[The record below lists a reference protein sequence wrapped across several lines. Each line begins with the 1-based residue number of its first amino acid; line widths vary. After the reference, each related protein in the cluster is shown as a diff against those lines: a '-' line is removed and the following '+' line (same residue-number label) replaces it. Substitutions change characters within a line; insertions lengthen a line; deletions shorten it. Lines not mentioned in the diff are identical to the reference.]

1 MKLWK
6 MLKAKMLE
14 HPDQRICEEDKYQ
27 TFREMAAD
35 AECFSENLVGIRCC
49 AILCESEMMAAKAL
63 LACFAAEVTAV
74 PLSMRYGRIH
84 CKKILDAI
92 SPDAIIRDDGG
103 SLAVEHLVNP
113 AYTVP
118 AHPPALIMCTS
129 GTTGTPKG
137 AMLSDH
143 NLLTNVSDI
152 AEYFAIGPD
161 DTILISRPLYHCAVL
176 AGEFLTALWKG
187 TNIRFLSTA
196 FNPPALP
203 ALIRQY
209 GITAFCGTPTL
220 VGLMCRFIRKGE
232 SLPLK
237 HVCISGECMDR
248 DTGLRIADALP
259 DTEIYHIYGLT
270 EASPRVAY
278 LPPAYFREYPDC
290 VGVPLKSVEIK
301 VVRAYGDRAREN
313 EDGILYVK
321 GENVMLGY
329 YNNPEKT
336 NAILS
341 DGWLCTGDTASIN
354 EKGFLKIKG
363 RSDDMII
370 KAGMN
375 IYPQEIESALKT
387 DPRVREVL
395 AYGYLSIAGTQ
406 IGLNMAG
413 DFCSE
418 EEVMSLCREVL
429 PQYQL
434 PQRINLFPE
443 LEKNGS
449 GKIKR
454 IKGQVNG
461 RQDISENEALEES
474 L

>member
-6 MLKAKMLE
+6 KLKEKMLE
-14 HPDQRICEEDKYQ
+14 QPAQLVCEADKHQ
-27 TFREMAAD
+27 TFQEMAVE
-35 AECFSENLVGIRCC
+35 AELFSENLIGIRCC

-63 LACFAAEVTAV
+63 LACFAAGVTAV
-74 PLSMRYGRIH
+74 PLSMRYGSVH
-84 CKKILDAI
+84 CQKILDAI
-92 SPDAIIRDDGG
+92 SPDAIIRDNSG
-103 SLAVEHLVNP
+103 SLTVEHLPNP
-113 AYTVP
+113 EYTVP
-118 AHPPALIMCTS
+118 MHPPVLIMCTS

-137 AMLSDH
+137 AMLSDT
-143 NLLTNVSDI
+143 NILTNVSDI
-152 AEYFAIGPD
+152 ADYFGIGPE

-176 AGEFLTALWKG
+176 TGEFLTALWKG
-187 TNIRFLSTA
+187 TNIRFLSA
-196 FNPPALP
+196 PFNPPALP
-203 ALIRQY
+203 SLIQQY

-220 VGLMCRFIRKGE
+220 VGLMCRFVRKGE
-232 SLPLK
+232 RLPLK

-248 DTGLRIADALP
+248 ETGLRIADALP
-259 DTEIYHIYGLT
+259 DAEIYHIYGLT

-278 LPPAYFREYPDC
+278 LPSAFFREYPDC
-290 VGVPLKSVEIK
+290 VGMPLKSVEIK
-301 VVRAYGDRAREN
+301 VVRAYGDYAREN
-313 EDGILYVK
+313 EEGILYVK

-336 NAILS
+336 NEVLS
-341 DGWLCTGDTASIN
+341 GGWLCTGDTVSIN

-387 DPRVREVL
+387 DPRVREAL

-406 IGLNMAG
+406 IGLNVAG

-434 PQRINLFPE
+434 PQRINLLPE

-454 IKGQVNG
+454 SRGQSQ
-461 RQDISENEALEES
+461 RPPWHL
-474 L
+474 

>member
-1 MKLWK
+1 M
-6 MLKAKMLE
+6 E
-14 HPDQRICEEDKYQ
+14 HPDQRICEEDKYR
-27 TFREMAAD
+27 TFRELAAD
-35 AECFSENLVGIRCC
+35 AEYFSENLVGIRCC

-63 LACFAAEVTAV
+63 LACFAAGVTAV
-74 PLSMRYGRIH
+74 PLSMRYGNIH
-84 CKKILDAI
+84 CQKILDAI
-92 SPDAIIRDDGG
+92 SPDAIIRDDSG
-103 SLAVEHLVNP
+103 SLAVERLPNP
-113 AYTVP
+113 EYTVP
-118 AHPPALIMCTS
+118 VHPPALIMCTS

-137 AMLSDH
+137 AMLSDT
-143 NLLTNVSDI
+143 NILTNVSDI
-152 AEYFAIGPD
+152 VDYFGIGPE
-161 DTILISRPLYHCAVL
+161 DTILITRPLYHCAVL
-176 AGEFLTALWKG
+176 TGEFLTALWTG
-187 TNIRFLSTA
+187 TNIRFLSA
-196 FNPPALP
+196 PFNPPALP
-203 ALIRQY
+203 SLIQQH

-220 VGLMCRFIRKGE
+220 VGLMCRFIRNGE
-232 SLPLK
+232 RLPLK

-259 DTEIYHIYGLT
+259 NAQIYHIYGLT

-278 LPPAYFREYPDC
+278 LPPVFFREYPDC
-290 VGVPLKSVEIK
+290 VGMPLKSVEIK
-301 VVRAYGDRAREN
+301 VIRAYGDCAREN
-313 EDGILYVK
+313 EEGILYVK

-336 NAILS
+336 NEVLS

-375 IYPQEIESALKT
+375 IYPQEIECALKT

-406 IGLNMAG
+406 IGLNVAG
-413 DFCSE
+413 DFRSE

-434 PQRINLFPE
+434 PRRINLLPE

-454 IKGQVNG
+454 SRGQSQ
-461 RQDISENEALEES
+461 RPPWHL
-474 L
+474 

>member
-1 MKLWK
+1 
-6 MLKAKMLE
+6 
-14 HPDQRICEEDKYQ
+14 
-27 TFREMAAD
+27 
-35 AECFSENLVGIRCC
+35 
-49 AILCESEMMAAKAL
+49 
-63 LACFAAEVTAV
+63 
-74 PLSMRYGRIH
+74 
-84 CKKILDAI
+84 
-92 SPDAIIRDDGG
+92 
-103 SLAVEHLVNP
+103 
-113 AYTVP
+113 
-118 AHPPALIMCTS
+118 
-129 GTTGTPKG
+129 
-137 AMLSDH
+137 
-143 NLLTNVSDI
+143 
-152 AEYFAIGPD
+152 
-161 DTILISRPLYHCAVL
+161 
-176 AGEFLTALWKG
+176 
-187 TNIRFLSTA
+187 
-196 FNPPALP
+196 
-203 ALIRQY
+203 
-209 GITAFCGTPTL
+209 
-220 VGLMCRFIRKGE
+220 
-232 SLPLK
+232 
-237 HVCISGECMDR
+237 
-248 DTGLRIADALP
+248 
-259 DTEIYHIYGLT
+259 
-270 EASPRVAY
+270 
-278 LPPAYFREYPDC
+278 
-290 VGVPLKSVEIK
+290 
-301 VVRAYGDRAREN
+301 
-313 EDGILYVK
+313 
-321 GENVMLGY
+321 MLGY
-329 YNNPEKT
+329 YNNSEKT